1 MTLHPVLAV
10 LMTPGKQALLFATR
24 GVITM
29 AVVLYLALFMN
40 LDHPYWALISAV
52 FLQIRPESGMVIEKG
67 LCQVFGTL
75 IGGAVGVAILA
86 VLAPYPF
93 LAIATLTV
101 WIGLNAAA
109 AALVRRRNIVYGFA
123 IAAITATLI
132 VALSVADPAAADSR
146 KVFQIASSR
155 MSEIALGAICATV
168 ISMLLWQTQVKYV
181 LMAHARTAIDQLL
194 GYMYLELDPGSESAQ
209 RHASA
214 DHILQTIS
222 ELNDDS
228 SAVVFEGPDG
238 AGRARA
244 ASLLCQ
250 KILSLMAAIQVLGRL
265 RRDHPEL
272 IGPEVDVVVDHCRE
286 VFQRLRDSSSGETVH
301 SLLKGLRRELQSYP
315 LDPDAARPIQMRLL
329 QSVRDMVADLIMVQ
343 RANRAIEHSDRM
355 LLKAPG
361 LRPYP
366 DLILAV
372 ITGLRTSVIF
382 LVGAGLWIG
391 TGSPAA
397 VLLMITPVIFAIMLT
412 GSPAPGDFLKKLLA
426 GALVAVPVV
435 LFFSLALLAR
445 ATGNFELL
453 VLVLGAPFFFG
464 LLALTNLD
472 TLPYGLG
479 FCISYVL
486 LLQPGNQM
494 TFAVDNVVSNALAMI
509 AGITVVYW
517 VFRLISTPRVTVMQ
531 RRLIRATAR
540 DLERLWDPQHQD
552 TEHWFNARMA
562 DRLMQLVS
570 YDRARSEVHRNLTA
584 LGLTGLNL
592 GHVSMRLLRKL
603 TSEHDAALDA
613 LIKRWLQALGEAY
626 RDAASGRKSDHFRQA
641 SAQLLAALRNSQA
654 IDQDRVELIEG
665 SADRF
670 ALTFERIARDFSS
683 DVTKGVTGNNAIAP
697 A

>member
-1 MTLHPVLAV
+1 MTLHPLLAV
-10 LMTPGKQALLFATR
+10 LLTPNKQALQFATR

-40 LDHPYWALISAV
+40 LDNPYWALISAV

-67 LCQVFGTL
+67 LCQVFGTFV
-75 IGGAVGVAILA
+75 GGGVGVAILA
-86 VLAPYPF
+86 LLTPYPT
-93 LAIATLTV
+93 LAIASLTI

-123 IAAITATLI
+123 IAAITATLV
-132 VALSVADPAAADSR
+132 VALTMADPAVADSQ

-181 LMAHARTAIDQLL
+181 LMAHARQAIDQLL
-194 GYMYLELDPGSESAQ
+194 EYMQQELDPDSESAH
-209 RHASA
+209 RHANA
-214 DHILQTIS
+214 DAILQTVS
-222 ELNDDS
+222 ALNDDS

-250 KILSLMAAIQVLGRL
+250 KVLSLMAAIQILGRL

-272 IGPEVDVVVDHCRE
+272 IGAEFDAVVEHCRT
-286 VFQRLRDSSSGETVH
+286 VFERLRAATAEESVQNQLQE
-301 SLLKGLRRELQSYP
+301 LRRELQTYT
-315 LDPDAARPIQMRLL
+315 LDADAMRPIQMRLL
-329 QSVRDMVADLIMVQ
+329 QTVRDLVADLIMVH

-366 DLILAV
+366 DLLLAA

-382 LVGAGLWIG
+382 IIGAGIWIG

-412 GSPAPGDFLKKLLA
+412 GSPAPWDFLQKLMA

-435 LFFSLALLAR
+435 LFFALALLAR
-445 ATGNFELL
+445 ATGTFELL
-453 VLVLGAPFFFG
+453 VLVIATPFFFG
-464 LLALTNLD
+464 LLALTNFD

-479 FCISYVL
+479 FCIPYVM

-494 TFAVDNVVSNALAMI
+494 TFAVDTVLSNALSI
-509 AGITVVYW
+509 IVGISIVYW
-517 VFRLISTPRVTVMQ
+517 VFKLISTPGVIVMQ

-540 DLERLWDPQHQD
+540 DLERLWDPQHED

-592 GHVSMRLLRKL
+592 GHVSMRLLRQL
-603 TSEHDAALDA
+603 NSECDATLDA
-613 LIKRWLQALGEAY
+613 LIRSWLRALGEAY
-626 RDAASGRKSDHFRQA
+626 QNASRGQKSDHFRQA

-665 SADRF
+665 SAERF
-670 ALTFERIARDFSS
+670 ALTFERIARDFSNEAA
-683 DVTKGVTGNNAIAP
+683 KGVVGDNAISSA
-697 A
+697 

>member
-10 LMTPGKQALLFATR
+10 LLTPSKQALLFATR

-29 AVVLYLALFMN
+29 TVVLYLALFMN
-40 LDHPYWALISAV
+40 LDNPYWALISAV
-52 FLQIRPESGMVIEKG
+52 FLQTRPESGMVIEKG

-75 IGGAVGVAILA
+75 IGGGAGVAILA
-86 VLAPYPF
+86 LLTPYPL
-93 LAIATLTV
+93 LAIATLTI

-109 AALVRRRNIVYGFA
+109 TALVRRRNIVYGFA

-132 VALSVADPAAADSR
+132 VALTMADPAAADSH
-146 KVFQIASSR
+146 KVFQIASAR

-181 LMAHARTAIDQLL
+181 LVAHACKAIDQLL
-194 GYMYLELDPGSESAQ
+194 GYMHLELDPGSESPQ

-214 DHILQTIS
+214 DDILQTVNA
-222 ELNDDS
+222 LNDDS

-244 ASLLCQ
+244 ATLLCQ
-250 KILSLMAAIQVLGRL
+250 KILSLIATIQILGRL

-272 IGPEVDVVVDHCRE
+272 ISSELDAVVEHCRDI
-286 VFQRLRDSSSGETVH
+286 FAQLRESTSEGAAQ
-301 SLLKGLRRELQSYP
+301 SLLQGFRRHLQSCN

-329 QSVRDMVADLIMVQ
+329 QTVRDIVADLTMAQ
-343 RANRAIEHSDRM
+343 RASRAIEHSDRM

-366 DLILAV
+366 DMLLAA
-372 ITGLRTSVIF
+372 ITGLRTCVIF

-412 GSPAPGDFLKKLLA
+412 GTPAPSEFLQKLMA
-426 GALVAVPVV
+426 GAIVAVPVA
-435 LFFSLALLAR
+435 LFFGLALLAR
-445 ATGNFELL
+445 ATGTFELL
-453 VLVLGAPFFFG
+453 VLVIGAPFFFG
-464 LLALTNLD
+464 LLTLTNLN

-479 FCISYVL
+479 FCISYIM

-494 TFAVDNVVSNALAMI
+494 SFAVDTVASNALAI
-509 AGITVVYW
+509 IVGISIVYW
-517 VFRLISTPRVTVMQ
+517 VFKLISTPGVIVMQ
-531 RRLIRATAR
+531 RRLIRATAQ
-540 DLERLWDPQHQD
+540 DLQRLWDPQHEN

-562 DRLMQLVS
+562 DRLMQLAS

-592 GHVSMRLLRKL
+592 GHVSMRLLRQL
-603 TSEHDAALDA
+603 TSERDTTLDP
-613 LIKRWLQALGEAY
+613 LIRRWLQALGEAY
-626 RDAASGRKSDHFRQA
+626 QDASRGQKSDHFRQA
-641 SAQLLAALRNSQA
+641 SAQLLAELRNSKT

-665 SADRF
+665 SAERF
-670 ALTFERIARDFSS
+670 VLTFERIARDFS
-683 DVTKGVTGNNAIAP
+683 NAA
-697 A
+697 AAEVVGDNAVATA